1 MQPMMDIVGGQGLKD
16 RDRDRD
22 EEVFYFHNTKTKTG
36 FKMSI

>member
-1 MQPMMDIVGGQGLKD
+1 MQPMMDVVGGQGLKD

>member
-1 MQPMMDIVGGQGLKD
+1 MQPMMDVVGGQGLKD

-22 EEVFYFHNTKTKTG
+22 GEVFYFHNTKTKTG